1 MKFRTFITL
10 LLTTGSTAVV
20 AGGFET
26 TALST
31 SFMYESGSYGEA
43 SMSSRTYDITGTVYA
58 PTGSAVKNLSKPAF
72 AVKSDIFDNLAIGLS
87 SYNQGAVQLDYS
99 GAGAVAALA
108 AGLPVVDLTIDA
120 LTLQAKYDYSKNIA
134 LIAGIKNTTVQDASA
149 FIFAAAGLP
158 ATTITGGSEMG
169 YIVGASYSIP
179 EIAFRAELLYETE
192 TNFSLDSTNA
202 NAAAVG
208 LAVAGKTTGSIPDYM
223 TLNFQSGVAD
233 GTLVFGSMRRAD
245 WSNHQLMVHPQSA
258 VVGNPLGGPTSSF
271 TNTTTIN
278 VGVGRKVT
286 DSLSLIG
293 TYGTEAKGDAAGTSL
308 LSMTNG
314 YQGITIA
321 GRYTLENATITA
333 GYNYTMFGDKTVTPP
348 AGAAGSFTGN
358 KVTGFGIK
366 VGFSF

>member
-1 MKFRTFITL
+1 MKFRTIITL

-43 SMSSRTYDITGTVYA
+43 SLSSRTYDITGTVYA
-58 PTGSAVKNLSKPAF
+58 PTGSPVKNLSKPAF
-72 AVKSDIFDNLAIGLS
+72 AFKSDIFDNVALGLS
-87 SYNQGAVQLDYS
+87 YYNQGAVQLDYS
-99 GAGAVAALA
+99 GAGSALA

-120 LTLQAKYDYSKNIA
+120 LTLQAKYDYSKNIGA
-134 LIAGIKNTTVQDASA
+134 IAGIKMTTVQDASA
-149 FIFAAAGLP
+149 NIFLP
-158 ATTITGGSEMG
+158 TFTASTITGKSEMG

-192 TNFSLDSTNA
+192 TNFSLDTVSP
-202 NAAAVG
+202 
-208 LAVAGKTTGSIPDYM
+208 AGDGQTTGSIPDYM

-245 WSNHQLMVHPQSA
+245 WANHQLRVHPQA
-258 VVGNPLGGPTSSF
+258 TDTSSF

-286 DSLSLIG
+286 DALSLIG

-348 AGAAGSFTGN
+348 GLAAGSFTGN
-358 KVTGFGIK
+358 KVTGFGVK

>member
-1 MKFRTFITL
+1 MNFRTIITL
-10 LLTTGSTAVV
+10 LLTTSSTAVV

-31 SFMYESGSYGEA
+31 SFMYENGSYGEA
-43 SMSSRTYDITGTVYA
+43 SFSSRTYDITGTVYA

-72 AVKSDIFDNLAIGLS
+72 AVKSDIFDNLALGLS
-87 SYNQGAVQLDYS
+87 YYNQGAVQLDYS
-99 GAGAVAALA
+99 GAGSASA

-120 LTLQAKYDYSKNIA
+120 LTLQAKYDYSKNLA

-158 ATTITGGSEMG
+158 ATTITGGSELG

-192 TNFSLDSTNA
+192 TNFSLDTVSP
-202 NAAAVG
+202 
-208 LAVAGKTTGSIPDYM
+208 AGNGQTTGSIPDYM

-258 VVGNPLGGPTSSF
+258 VAGNPLGGPTSSF

-278 VGVGRKVT
+278 VGVGRKIT

-293 TYGTEAKGDAAGTSL
+293 TYGTEAKGGATGTSL

-321 GRYTLENATITA
+321 GRYALENATITA
-333 GYNYTMFGDKTVTPP
+333 GYNYTMFGDKTVTPTGLAP
-348 AGAAGSFTGN
+348 GSFTGN
-358 KVTGFGIK
+358 KVTGFGVK

>member
-1 MKFRTFITL
+1 MKFRTIITL

-43 SMSSRTYDITGTVYA
+43 SLSSRTYDITGTVYA
-58 PTGSAVKNLSKPAF
+58 PTGSPVKNLSKPAF
-72 AVKSDIFDNLAIGLS
+72 AFKSDIFDNVALGLS
-87 SYNQGAVQLDYS
+87 YYNQGAVQLDYS
-99 GAGAVAALA
+99 GAGSALA

-134 LIAGIKNTTVQDASA
+134 VIAGIKNTTVQDATA
-149 FIFAAAGLP
+149 NIFQTVPLAAS
-158 ATTITGGSEMG
+158 TITGKSEMG
-169 YIVGASYSIP
+169 YIVGAAYSIP

-192 TNFSLDSTNA
+192 TNFSLDTAS
-202 NAAAVG
+202 AAG
-208 LAVAGKTTGSIPDYM
+208 AGKTTGSIPDYM

-245 WSNHQLMVHPQSA
+245 WANHQLRVHPQA
-258 VVGNPLGGPTSSF
+258 TDTSSF

-286 DSLSLIG
+286 DALSLIG

-348 AGAAGSFTGN
+348 GLAAGSFTGN
-358 KVTGFGIK
+358 KVTGFGVK

>member
-1 MKFRTFITL
+1 MKFRTIITL
-10 LLTTGSTAVV
+10 LLTTGSTAAV

-43 SMSSRTYDITGTVYA
+43 SFSSRTYDITGTVYA
-58 PTGSAVKNLSKPAF
+58 PTGSPVKNLSKPAF
-72 AVKSDIFDNLAIGLS
+72 AFKSDIFDNIALGLS
-87 SYNQGAVQLDYS
+87 YYNQGAVQLDYS
-99 GAGAVAALA
+99 GAGSALA

-120 LTLQAKYDYSKNIA
+120 LTLQAKYDYSKNIGA
-134 LIAGIKNTTVQDASA
+134 IAGIKMTTVQDASA
-149 FIFAAAGLP
+149 FIFAGAGLP
-158 ATTITGGSEMG
+158 VTTITGKSELG

-192 TNFSLDSTNA
+192 TNFSLDTAS
-202 NAAAVG
+202 
-208 LAVAGKTTGSIPDYM
+208 VAGAGQTTGSIPDYM

-245 WSNHQLMVHPQSA
+245 WANHQLRVHPQA
-258 VVGNPLGGPTSSF
+258 TDTSSF

-286 DSLSLIG
+286 DALSLIG

-321 GRYTLENATITA
+321 GRYALENATITA
-333 GYNYTMFGDKTVTPP
+333 GYNYTMFGDKTITPP
-348 AGAAGSFTGN
+348 GQAAGSFTGN
-358 KVTGFGIK
+358 KVTGFGVK

>member
-1 MKFRTFITL
+1 MKFRTIITL

-43 SMSSRTYDITGTVYA
+43 SFSSRTYDITGTNYA

-72 AVKSDIFDNLAIGLS
+72 AFKSDIFDNIAIGLS
-87 SYNQGAVQLDYS
+87 YYNQGAVQLDYS
-99 GAGAVAALA
+99 GAGSPLA

-134 LIAGIKNTTVQDASA
+134 VIAGIKNTTVQDASA
-149 FIFAAAGLP
+149 NIFQRVSFP
-158 ATTITGGSEMG
+158 ASTITGKSEMG

-179 EIAFRAELLYETE
+179 EIAFRTELIYETE
-192 TNFSLDSTNA
+192 TNFSLDTA
-202 NAAAVG
+202 NG
-208 LAVAGKTTGSIPDYM
+208 VAGPGQTTGSIPDYM

-245 WSNHQLMVHPQSA
+245 WSNHQLKVFPD
-258 VVGNPLGGPTSSF
+258 PTDTSSF

-278 VGVGRKVT
+278 VGIGRKIT
-286 DSLSLIG
+286 DALSLIG
-293 TYGTEAKGDAAGTSL
+293 TYGTEAKGDAAGSSL

-314 YQGITIA
+314 YQGITLA
-321 GRYTLENATITA
+321 GRYALENATITA
-333 GYNYTMFGDKTVTPP
+333 GYNYTVFGDKTIDPDGGASPSTTPE
-348 AGAAGSFTGN
+348 GSFTGN

>member
-1 MKFRTFITL
+1 MKFRTIITL

-43 SMSSRTYDITGTVYA
+43 SLSSRTYDITGTVYA
-58 PTGSAVKNLSKPAF
+58 PTGSPVKNLSKPAF
-72 AVKSDIFDNLAIGLS
+72 AFKSDIFDNVALGLS
-87 SYNQGAVQLDYS
+87 YYNQGAVQLDYS
-99 GAGAVAALA
+99 GAGSALA

-134 LIAGIKNTTVQDASA
+134 LIAGIKNTTVQDATA
-149 FIFAAAGLP
+149 NIFQSVSLP
-158 ATTITGGSEMG
+158 ASTITGKSEMG

-192 TNFSLDSTNA
+192 TNFSLDTVSP
-202 NAAAVG
+202 
-208 LAVAGKTTGSIPDYM
+208 AGPGQTTGSIPDYM

-245 WSNHQLMVHPQSA
+245 WANHQLRVHPQA
-258 VVGNPLGGPTSSF
+258 TDTSSF

-286 DSLSLIG
+286 DALSLIG

-333 GYNYTMFGDKTVTPP
+333 GYNYTMFGDKTVTPTG
-348 AGAAGSFTGN
+348 GAAGSFTGN
-358 KVTGFGIK
+358 KVTGFGVK

>member
-1 MKFRTFITL
+1 MKFRTIITL

-43 SMSSRTYDITGTVYA
+43 SLSSRTYDITGTVYA
-58 PTGSAVKNLSKPAF
+58 PTGSPVKNLSKPAF
-72 AVKSDIFDNLAIGLS
+72 AFKSDIFDNVALGLS
-87 SYNQGAVQLDYS
+87 FYNQGAVQLDYS
-99 GAGAVAALA
+99 GAGSALA

-120 LTLQAKYDYSKNIA
+120 LTLQAKYDYSENIA
-134 LIAGIKNTTVQDASA
+134 VIAGIKNTTVQDATANIFQSA
-149 FIFAAAGLP
+149 SLP
-158 ATTITGGSEMG
+158 ASTITGKSEMG
-169 YIVGASYSIP
+169 YIVGAAYSIP

-192 TNFSLDSTNA
+192 TNFSLDTAS
-202 NAAAVG
+202 AAG
-208 LAVAGKTTGSIPDYM
+208 AGQTTGSIPDYM

-245 WSNHQLMVHPQSA
+245 WANHQLRVHPQA
-258 VVGNPLGGPTSSF
+258 TDTSSF

-286 DSLSLIG
+286 DALSLIG

-333 GYNYTMFGDKTVTPP
+333 GYNYTMFGDKTVTPT
-348 AGAAGSFTGN
+348 GLAAGSFTGN
-358 KVTGFGIK
+358 KVTGFGVK

>member
-1 MKFRTFITL
+1 MKFRTIITL

-43 SMSSRTYDITGTVYA
+43 SLSSRTYDITGTVYA
-58 PTGSAVKNLSKPAF
+58 PTGSPVKNLSKPAF
-72 AVKSDIFDNLAIGLS
+72 AFKSDIFDNVALGLS
-87 SYNQGAVQLDYS
+87 YYNQGAVQLDYS
-99 GAGAVAALA
+99 GAGSALA

-120 LTLQAKYDYSKNIA
+120 LTLQAKYDYSENIGA
-134 LIAGIKNTTVQDASA
+134 IAGIKMTTVQDASA
-149 FIFAAAGLP
+149 NIFLP
-158 ATTITGGSEMG
+158 TFTASTITGKSEMG

-192 TNFSLDSTNA
+192 TNFSLDTVSP
-202 NAAAVG
+202 
-208 LAVAGKTTGSIPDYM
+208 AGDGQTTGSIPDYM

-245 WSNHQLMVHPQSA
+245 WANHQLRVHPQA
-258 VVGNPLGGPTSSF
+258 TDTSSF

-286 DSLSLIG
+286 DALSLIG

-348 AGAAGSFTGN
+348 GLAAGSFTGN
-358 KVTGFGIK
+358 KVTGFGVK

>member
-1 MKFRTFITL
+1 MKFRTIITL

-43 SMSSRTYDITGTVYA
+43 SLSSRTYDITGTVYA
-58 PTGSAVKNLSKPAF
+58 PTGSPVKNLSKPAF
-72 AVKSDIFDNLAIGLS
+72 AFKSDIFDNVALGLS
-87 SYNQGAVQLDYS
+87 YYNQGAVQLDYS
-99 GAGAVAALA
+99 GAGSAAAAL
-108 AGLPVVDLTIDA
+108 LPVVDLTIDA

-134 LIAGIKNTTVQDASA
+134 VIAGIKNTTVQDATA
-149 FIFAAAGLP
+149 NIFQSVGLAAS
-158 ATTITGGSEMG
+158 TITGKSEMG
-169 YIVGASYSIP
+169 YIVGAAYSIP

-192 TNFSLDSTNA
+192 TNFSLDTVSP
-202 NAAAVG
+202 
-208 LAVAGKTTGSIPDYM
+208 AGDGQTTGSIPDYM

-245 WSNHQLMVHPQSA
+245 WANHQLKVHPMA
-258 VVGNPLGGPTSSF
+258 TDTSSF

-286 DSLSLIG
+286 DALSLIG
-293 TYGTEAKGDAAGTSL
+293 TYGTEAKGGAAGTSL

-333 GYNYTMFGDKTVTPP
+333 GYNYTMFGDKTITPP
-348 AGAAGSFTGN
+348 GQGAGSFTGN
-358 KVTGFGIK
+358 KVTGFGVK

>member
-1 MKFRTFITL
+1 
-10 LLTTGSTAVV
+10 
-20 AGGFET
+20 
-26 TALST
+26 
-31 SFMYESGSYGEA
+31 MYESGSYGEA
-43 SMSSRTYDITGTVYA
+43 SLSSRTYDVTGTVYA

-72 AVKSDIFDNLAIGLS
+72 AFKSDIFDNVALGLS
-87 SYNQGAVQLDYS
+87 YYNQGAVQLDYS
-99 GAGAVAALA
+99 GAGSAAA
-108 AGLPVVDLTIDA
+108 AILPVVDLTIDA
-120 LTLQAKYDYSKNIA
+120 LTLQAKYDYSENIGA
-134 LIAGIKNTTVQDASA
+134 IAGIKMTTVQDASA
-149 FIFAAAGLP
+149 NIFLP
-158 ATTITGGSEMG
+158 TFTASTITGKSEMG

-192 TNFSLDSTNA
+192 TNFSLDTVSPA
-202 NAAAVG
+202 G
-208 LAVAGKTTGSIPDYM
+208 AGKTTGSIPDYM

-245 WSNHQLMVHPQSA
+245 WANHQLKVHPMA
-258 VVGNPLGGPTSSF
+258 TDTSSF

-286 DSLSLIG
+286 DALSLIG
-293 TYGTEAKGDAAGTSL
+293 TYGTEDKGDAAGTSL

-348 AGAAGSFTGN
+348 GGAAGSFTGN
-358 KVTGFGIK
+358 KVTGFGVK

>member
-1 MKFRTFITL
+1 MKFRTIITL

-43 SMSSRTYDITGTVYA
+43 SLSSRTYDVTGTVYA
-58 PTGSAVKNLSKPAF
+58 PTGSPVKNLSKPAF
-72 AVKSDIFDNLAIGLS
+72 AFKSDIFDNVALGLS
-87 SYNQGAVQLDYS
+87 YYNQGAVQLDYS
-99 GAGAVAALA
+99 GAGSAAA
-108 AGLPVVDLTIDA
+108 AILPVVDLTIDA
-120 LTLQAKYDYSKNIA
+120 LTLQAKYDYSENIGA
-134 LIAGIKNTTVQDASA
+134 IAGIKMTTVQDASA
-149 FIFAAAGLP
+149 NIFLP
-158 ATTITGGSEMG
+158 TFTASTITGKSEMG

-192 TNFSLDSTNA
+192 TNFSLDTVSPA
-202 NAAAVG
+202 G
-208 LAVAGKTTGSIPDYM
+208 DGKTTGSIPDYM

-245 WSNHQLMVHPQSA
+245 WANHQLKVHPMA
-258 VVGNPLGGPTSSF
+258 TDTSSF

-286 DSLSLIG
+286 DALSLIG

-348 AGAAGSFTGN
+348 GGAAGSFTGN
-358 KVTGFGIK
+358 KVTGFGVK

>member
-1 MKFRTFITL
+1 MKFRTIITL

-43 SMSSRTYDITGTVYA
+43 SLSSRTYDITGTVYA
-58 PTGSAVKNLSKPAF
+58 PTGSPVKNLSKPAF
-72 AVKSDIFDNLAIGLS
+72 AFKSDIFDNVALGLS
-87 SYNQGAVQLDYS
+87 YYNQGAVQLDYS
-99 GAGAVAALA
+99 GAGSALA

-120 LTLQAKYDYSKNIA
+120 LTLQAKYDYSKNIGA
-134 LIAGIKNTTVQDASA
+134 IAGIKMTTVQDASA
-149 FIFAAAGLP
+149 NIFLP
-158 ATTITGGSEMG
+158 TFTASTITGKSEMG

-192 TNFSLDSTNA
+192 TNFSLDTVSP
-202 NAAAVG
+202 
-208 LAVAGKTTGSIPDYM
+208 AGDGQTTGSIPDYM

-245 WSNHQLMVHPQSA
+245 WANHQLRVHPQA
-258 VVGNPLGGPTSSF
+258 TDTSSF

-286 DSLSLIG
+286 DALSLIG

-333 GYNYTMFGDKTVTPP
+333 GYNYTMFGDKTITPP
-348 AGAAGSFTGN
+348 GQAAGSFTGN
-358 KVTGFGIK
+358 KVTGFGVK

>member
-1 MKFRTFITL
+1 MKFRTIITL

-43 SMSSRTYDITGTVYA
+43 SLSSRTYDITGTVYA
-58 PTGSAVKNLSKPAF
+58 PTGSPVKNLSKPAF
-72 AVKSDIFDNLAIGLS
+72 AFKSDIFDNVALGLS
-87 SYNQGAVQLDYS
+87 FYNQGAVQLDYS
-99 GAGAVAALA
+99 GAGSALA

-120 LTLQAKYDYSKNIA
+120 LTLQAKYDYSENIA
-134 LIAGIKNTTVQDASA
+134 VIAGIKNTTVQDATA
-149 FIFAAAGLP
+149 NIFQSVSLP
-158 ATTITGGSEMG
+158 ASTITGKSEMG
-169 YIVGASYSIP
+169 YIVGAAYSIP

-192 TNFSLDSTNA
+192 TNFSLDTAS
-202 NAAAVG
+202 
-208 LAVAGKTTGSIPDYM
+208 AGGAGQTTGSIPDYM

-245 WSNHQLMVHPQSA
+245 WANHQLRVHPQA
-258 VVGNPLGGPTSSF
+258 TDTSSF

-286 DSLSLIG
+286 DALSLIG

>member
-1 MKFRTFITL
+1 MKFRTIITL

-43 SMSSRTYDITGTVYA
+43 SLSSRTYDITGTVYA

-72 AVKSDIFDNLAIGLS
+72 AFKSDIFDNVALGLS
-87 SYNQGAVQLDYS
+87 YYNQGAVQLDYS
-99 GAGAVAALA
+99 GAGSALA

-134 LIAGIKNTTVQDASA
+134 VIAGIKNTTVQDATA
-149 FIFAAAGLP
+149 NIFQSAGLP
-158 ATTITGGSEMG
+158 ASTITGKSEMG
-169 YIVGASYSIP
+169 YIVGAAYSIP

-192 TNFSLDSTNA
+192 TNFSLDTVSP
-202 NAAAVG
+202 
-208 LAVAGKTTGSIPDYM
+208 AGTGQTTGSIPDYM

-245 WSNHQLMVHPQSA
+245 WANHQLRVHPQA
-258 VVGNPLGGPTSSF
+258 TDTSKF

-286 DSLSLIG
+286 DALSLIG

-348 AGAAGSFTGN
+348 GLAAGSFTGN
-358 KVTGFGIK
+358 KVTGFGVK

>member
-1 MKFRTFITL
+1 MNFRTIITL
-10 LLTTGSTAVV
+10 LLTTSSTAVV

-31 SFMYESGSYGEA
+31 SFMYENGSYGEA
-43 SMSSRTYDITGTVYA
+43 SFSSRTYDITGTVYA

-72 AVKSDIFDNLAIGLS
+72 AVKSDIFDNLALGLS
-87 SYNQGAVQLDYS
+87 YYNQGAVQLDYS
-99 GAGAVAALA
+99 GAGSASA

-120 LTLQAKYDYSKNIA
+120 LTLQAKYDYSKNLA

-158 ATTITGGSEMG
+158 ATTITGGSELG

-179 EIAFRAELLYETE
+179 EIAFRTELLYETE

-202 NAAAVG
+202 GAAGVG
-208 LAVAGKTTGSIPDYM
+208 LAVAGKTTGSVPDYM

-258 VVGNPLGGPTSSF
+258 VAGNPLGGPTSSF

-278 VGVGRKVT
+278 VGVGRKIT
-286 DSLSLIG
+286 DALSLIG
-293 TYGTEAKGDAAGTSL
+293 TYGTEAKGGAAGTSL

-321 GRYTLENATITA
+321 GRYALENATITA
-333 GYNYTMFGDKTVTPP
+333 GYNYTMFGDKTVTPTGLAP
-348 AGAAGSFTGN
+348 GSFTGN
-358 KVTGFGIK
+358 KVTGFGVK

>member
-1 MKFRTFITL
+1 MKFRTIITL

-43 SMSSRTYDITGTVYA
+43 SLSSRTYDITGTVYA
-58 PTGSAVKNLSKPAF
+58 PTGSPVKNLSKPAF
-72 AVKSDIFDNLAIGLS
+72 AFKSDIFDNIALGLS
-87 SYNQGAVQLDYS
+87 YYNQGAVQLDYS
-99 GAGAVAALA
+99 GAGSAAAAL
-108 AGLPVVDLTIDA
+108 LPVVDLTIDA
-120 LTLQAKYDYSKNIA
+120 LTLQAKYDYSKNIGA
-134 LIAGIKNTTVQDASA
+134 IAGIKMTTVQDASA
-149 FIFAAAGLP
+149 NIFLP
-158 ATTITGGSEMG
+158 TFTASTITGKSEMG

-192 TNFSLDSTNA
+192 TNFSLDTVSP
-202 NAAAVG
+202 
-208 LAVAGKTTGSIPDYM
+208 AGNGQTTGSIPDYM

-245 WSNHQLMVHPQSA
+245 WANHQLRVHPQA
-258 VVGNPLGGPTSSF
+258 TDTSSF

-286 DSLSLIG
+286 DALSLIG

-321 GRYTLENATITA
+321 GRYALENATITA
-333 GYNYTMFGDKTVTPP
+333 GYNYTMFGDKTITPP
-348 AGAAGSFTGN
+348 GQAAGSFTGN
-358 KVTGFGIK
+358 KVTGFGVK

>member
-1 MKFRTFITL
+1 MKFRTIITL

-43 SMSSRTYDITGTVYA
+43 SLSSRTYDITGTVYA

-72 AVKSDIFDNLAIGLS
+72 AFKSDIFDNVALGLS
-87 SYNQGAVQLDYS
+87 YYNQGAVQLDYS
-99 GAGAVAALA
+99 GAGSALA

-120 LTLQAKYDYSKNIA
+120 LTLQAKYDYSENIGA
-134 LIAGIKNTTVQDASA
+134 IAGIKMTTVQNASA
-149 FIFAAAGLP
+149 NIFLP
-158 ATTITGGSEMG
+158 TFTASTITGKSEMG

-192 TNFSLDSTNA
+192 TNFSLDTVSP
-202 NAAAVG
+202 
-208 LAVAGKTTGSIPDYM
+208 AGTGQTTGSIPDYM

-245 WSNHQLMVHPQSA
+245 WSNHQLTVYPMSLVAGAPI
-258 VVGNPLGGPTSSF
+258 PGPTSSF

-278 VGVGRKVT
+278 VGVGRKIT
-286 DSLSLIG
+286 DALSLIG

-321 GRYTLENATITA
+321 GRYALENATITA

-348 AGAAGSFTGN
+348 GLAAGSFTGN
-358 KVTGFGIK
+358 KVTGFGVK

>member
-1 MKFRTFITL
+1 MKFRTIITL

-43 SMSSRTYDITGTVYA
+43 SLSSRTYDITGTVYA
-58 PTGSAVKNLSKPAF
+58 PTGSPVKNLSKPAF
-72 AVKSDIFDNLAIGLS
+72 AFKSDIFDNVALGLS
-87 SYNQGAVQLDYS
+87 YYNQGAVQLDYS
-99 GAGAVAALA
+99 GAGSALA

-120 LTLQAKYDYSKNIA
+120 LTLQAKYDYSKNIGA
-134 LIAGIKNTTVQDASA
+134 IAGIKMTTVQDASA
-149 FIFAAAGLP
+149 NIFLP
-158 ATTITGGSEMG
+158 TFTASTITGKSEMG

-192 TNFSLDSTNA
+192 TNFSLDTVSP
-202 NAAAVG
+202 
-208 LAVAGKTTGSIPDYM
+208 AGDGQTTGSIPDSM

-245 WSNHQLMVHPQSA
+245 WANHQLRVHPQ
-258 VVGNPLGGPTSSF
+258 PTDTSSF

-286 DSLSLIG
+286 DALSLIG

-321 GRYTLENATITA
+321 GRYALENATITA
-333 GYNYTMFGDKTVTPP
+333 GYNYTMFGDKTVTPT
-348 AGAAGSFTGN
+348 GLAAGSFTGN
-358 KVTGFGIK
+358 KVTGFGVK

>member
-1 MKFRTFITL
+1 MKFRTITTVFIVSSASL
-10 LLTTGSTAVV
+10 AS

-26 TALST
+26 GALST
-31 SFMYESGSYGEA
+31 AFMYEDGSYAETSYG
-43 SMSSRTYDITGTVYA
+43 SRSPSVTDDKYA
-58 PTGSAVKNLSKPAF
+58 PTGSALKDTTSMSF
-72 AVKSDIFDNLAIGLS
+72 AVKADVMDNLAIGLS

-99 GAGAVAALA
+99 GAGATAVTTGTSALPVANQVTAAAL
-108 AGLPVVDLTIDA
+108 PVIDLTINA
-120 LTLQAKYDYSKNIA
+120 MTLQAKYDFTDNIST
-134 LIAGIKNTTVQDASA
+134 IAGIKMTTVKDASA
-149 FIFAAAGLP
+149 NIFQSAGRG
-158 ATTITGGSEMG
+158 ASTITGKSEMG

-192 TNFSLDSTNA
+192 TNFSLDTVSP
-202 NAAAVG
+202 
-208 LAVAGKTTGSIPDYM
+208 AGPGQTTGSIPDYM

-245 WSNHQLMVHPQSA
+245 WANHQLRVHPQ
-258 VVGNPLGGPTSSF
+258 PTDTSSF

-278 VGVGRKVT
+278 VGVGRKIT
-286 DSLSLIG
+286 DALSLIG

-321 GRYTLENATITA
+321 GRYALENATITA
-333 GYNYTMFGDKTVTPP
+333 GYNYTMFGDKTVTPT
-348 AGAAGSFTGN
+348 GQAAGSFTGN
-358 KVTGFGIK
+358 KVTGFGVK

>member
-1 MKFRTFITL
+1 MKFRTIITL

-43 SMSSRTYDITGTVYA
+43 SLSSRTYDITGTVYA
-58 PTGSAVKNLSKPAF
+58 PTGSPVKNLSKPSFAF
-72 AVKSDIFDNLAIGLS
+72 KSDIFDNIALGLS
-87 SYNQGAVQLDYS
+87 YYNQGAVQLDYS
-99 GAGAVAALA
+99 GAGSALA

-120 LTLQAKYDYSKNIA
+120 LTLQAKYDYSENIGA
-134 LIAGIKNTTVQDASA
+134 IAGIKMTTVQNASA
-149 FIFAAAGLP
+149 NIFLP
-158 ATTITGGSEMG
+158 TFTASTITGKSEMG

-192 TNFSLDSTNA
+192 TNFSLDTVSP
-202 NAAAVG
+202 
-208 LAVAGKTTGSIPDYM
+208 AGPGQTTGSIPDYM

-245 WSNHQLMVHPQSA
+245 WANHQLRVHPQ
-258 VVGNPLGGPTSSF
+258 PIDTSSF

-278 VGVGRKVT
+278 VGVGRKIT
-286 DSLSLIG
+286 DALSLIG

-321 GRYTLENATITA
+321 GRYALENATITA

-348 AGAAGSFTGN
+348 TAGAPAGSFTGN
-358 KVTGFGIK
+358 KVTGFGVK

>member
-1 MKFRTFITL
+1 MKLRTIITL

-43 SMSSRTYDITGTVYA
+43 SLSSRTYDITGTNYA
-58 PTGSAVKNLSKPAF
+58 PTGSPVKNLSKPAF
-72 AVKSDIFDNLAIGLS
+72 AFKSDIFDNIALGLS
-87 SYNQGAVQLDYS
+87 YYNQGAVQLDYS
-99 GAGAVAALA
+99 GAGSAAA
-108 AGLPVVDLTIDA
+108 AILPVVDLTIDA
-120 LTLQAKYDYSKNIA
+120 LTLQAKYDYSENIGA
-134 LIAGIKNTTVQDASA
+134 IAGIKMTTVQNASA
-149 FIFAAAGLP
+149 NIFLP
-158 ATTITGGSEMG
+158 TFTASTITGKSEMG

-192 TNFSLDSTNA
+192 TNFSLDTVSP
-202 NAAAVG
+202 
-208 LAVAGKTTGSIPDYM
+208 AGNGQTTGSIPDYM

-245 WSNHQLMVHPQSA
+245 WSNHQLTVYPMSLVAGAPI
-258 VVGNPLGGPTSSF
+258 PGPTSSF

-278 VGVGRKVT
+278 VGVGRKIT
-286 DSLSLIG
+286 DALSLIG
-293 TYGTEAKGDAAGTSL
+293 TYGTEAKGNAAGTSL

-348 AGAAGSFTGN
+348 GLAAGSFTGN
-358 KVTGFGIK
+358 KVTGFGVK